1 MYIKNSSQPKKA
13 IKSSASKKPAAAR
26 KPASVAEV
34 QRRFI
39 GFARR
44 YKSVMSEAVSDD
56 YLLKDRVLDWT
67 KYPVSGCVVDAVD
80 TLLPKLSSAVAE
92 RDMVAIRE
100 IVVQLDGT
108 SPTSPPYTPVE
119 SAWADDDE

>member
-34 QRRFI
+34 Q
-39 GFARR
+39 RR

-119 SAWADDDE
+119 SAWATIE